1 MPTTATPP
9 KKRTGKGK
17 SRKPPRHSFRP
28 NGKPTK
34 LTEEVWNK
42 ILESA
47 RSGLPLK
54 YCAQSAG
61 VHADTLEMW
70 RAQNPVL
77 EAELA
82 LAQGE
87 AVKDAWARIEQAGLG
102 YEKKPP
108 DWRSDAWRLE
118 KGFPVDFAKPPEVAV
133 TNNVA
138 TTTAIAITI
147 IESREIESRSATIDA
162 QVDELFNRRRS
173 AIRDLE

>member
-1 MPTTATPP
+1 MPTTAAPP
-9 KKRTGKGK
+9 RKRTGKGK
-17 SRKPPRHSFRP
+17 NRNPPRHSFRP

-77 EAELA
+77 EAELTHA
-82 LAQGE
+82 RSE
-87 AVKDAWARIEQAGLG
+87 AVKVAWKQIEAAGIG
-102 YEKKPP
+102 NDKRPP
-108 DWRSDAWRLE
+108 DWRSSAWRLE
-118 KGFPVDFAKPPEVAV
+118 KGYPLDFAKPPEVAV
-133 TNNVA
+133 TNVTN
-138 TTTAIAITI
+138 TAFQITI
-147 IESREIESRSATIDA
+147 
-162 QVDELFNRRRS
+162 VDSFPEAVPSTVRGLWRLQAHQEGDGR
-173 AIRDLE
+173 